1 LYVIPAKP
9 RDDENHGV
17 VPVMPHRFDPTIL
30 REYDIRGIVGT
41 TLFAA
46 DAYALGR
53 VFAQILAEAGGR
65 RAAVGYDGRL
75 TSPELEAA
83 LVSGLAE
90 GGADVVRI
98 GRGPTPM
105 LYYAA
110 ATPGAYGGVDGGIM
124 VTGSHNPPDHNG
136 FKIVLGGKPFFGE
149 AIQVLGQKA
158 LALGTPA
165 GARGRVSEHSV
176 FDEYVERLA
185 RDYDGTRGLS
195 VAWDCGNGAT
205 GEVVVSVVRKLPG
218 RHILL
223 NETIDGTF
231 PAHHPDPTVPENLVQ
246 LQAAVKAEGC
256 DLGIAFDGD
265 GDRIGVIDARGRILW
280 GDQILIVLARD
291 VLSRNPGAPI
301 LADVKA
307 SQVLFDEI
315 ARAGGTPVMTAT
327 GHSKIKARLAETGAP
342 LAGEMSGHVFFA
354 ERYYGFDDAVYVAV
368 RLLGVLAR
376 AKQSLA
382 EMLDE
387 LPAVFNTPE
396 LRLPCDDA
404 GKFAIVEELRD
415 RLRRRGAEIN
425 DTDGVRV
432 RTPDGWWLLRASNTQ
447 AVIVARAESTSEAG
461 LERLK
466 QQLAAEL
473 APSGLALPEY

>member
-1 LYVIPAKP
+1 MQ
-9 RDDENHGV
+9 
-17 VPVMPHRFDPTIL
+17 VMPHRFDPTIL

-46 DAYALGR
+46 DARALGR
-53 VFAQILAEAGGR
+53 VFAQTLAEAGGR
-65 RAAVGYDGRL
+65 RAAVGDDGRL

-83 LVSGLAE
+83 LVAGLAE

-105 LYYAA
+105 LYYAS
-110 ATPGAYGGVDGGIM
+110 ATLGVDGGIM

-136 FKIVLGGKPFFGE
+136 FKIVLGGRPFFGE
-149 AIQVLGQKA
+149 AIQGLGPKA
-158 LALGTPA
+158 LALGPA
-165 GARGRVSEHSV
+165 GAAPGRVEEHSV
-176 FDEYVERLA
+176 FDEYVERVA
-185 RDYDGTRGLS
+185 RDYDGGRGLR

-205 GEVVVSVVRKLPG
+205 GEVVARLVRKLPG
-218 RHILL
+218 RHVLL

-246 LQAAVKAEGC
+246 LQQAVKAEGC

-265 GDRIGVIDARGRILW
+265 GDRIGIVDAQGRILW

-291 VLSRNPGAPI
+291 VLSRHPGAPI

-315 ARAGGTPVMTAT
+315 ARAGGIPVMTAT
-327 GHSKIKARLAETGAP
+327 GHSRIKARLAETGAP
-342 LAGEMSGHVFFA
+342 LAGEMSGHIFFA

-376 AKQSLA
+376 ATESLA
-382 EMLDE
+382 EMLDK

-415 RLRRRGAEIN
+415 SLRRRGAEIN

-432 RTPDGWWLLRASNTQ
+432 RNSDGWWLLRASNTQ

-473 APSGLALPEY
+473 APSGLTLPEY